1 MNPLALELP
10 EDQSLWATWLDHQ
23 VVGPDLRLLVRQWEL
38 LSGASAESSAG
49 YSAGF
54 SPEDSSGESWEQRL
68 VSQFS
73 DQLPKILANG
83 LGTLSSDELLRF
95 LRQPRLLLA
104 LQEQVFLNGGP
115 YWERLSRSEMHVE
128 EASGI
133 SSKVRAAVREFDQ
146 AEGAREHRLHVS
158 SSSEKSSTESSTK
171 SSSRSPLR
179 MALMLAAVAA
189 SALIAVFLMQPRDQ
203 GRYFAR
209 TGLVVS
215 SLEGREFT
223 KSLAVAIR
231 EDWDTDSSDE
241 EFRNQLRSLRDSCER
256 LLAADLRQLSP
267 AVAQDLKTRCK
278 KWQASFSEM
287 LDGLDTGR
295 PVSEVRQE
303 ANQLVDRLVTVLS
316 DLG

>member
-38 LSGASAESSAG
+38 LAGVSS
-49 YSAGF
+49 
-54 SPEDSSGESWEQRL
+54 ELSSERSSEESWEQRL
-68 VSQFS
+68 VSQFT

-83 LGTLSSDELLRF
+83 LGALSNDELQRF

-104 LQEQVFLNGGP
+104 LQEQVFMSGGP
-115 YWERLSRSEMHVE
+115 YWERLSRSEMHLDE
-128 EASGI
+128 TTRS
-133 SSKVRAAVREFDQ
+133 SSKLRTTVRELAQSDGTKEIQ
-146 AEGAREHRLHVS
+146 AEVS
-158 SSSEKSSTESSTK
+158 SSFEKTSTQQSN
-171 SSSRSPLR
+171 RILLR
-179 MALMLAAVAA
+179 TVLMLATLAA
-189 SALIAVFLMQPRDQ
+189 SALIAVFLMQPRNQ
-203 GRYFAR
+203 GSFFDR

-231 EDWDTDSSDE
+231 EDWDADSPDA

-256 LLAADLRQLSP
+256 LLVADLHQLSP
-267 AVAQDLKTRCK
+267 AVALDLKTRCR
-278 KWQASFSEM
+278 KWQTSFSEM
-287 LDGLDTGR
+287 LDVLETGR

-303 ANQLVDRLVTVLS
+303 ANQVVDRLVRVLS

>member
-1 MNPLALELP
+1 MNPLATELP
-10 EDQSLWATWLDHQ
+10 EDHSLWATWLDHQ

-38 LSGASAESSAG
+38 LAG
-49 YSAGF
+49 INSELF
-54 SPEDSSGESWEQRL
+54 PEESWEQRL

-83 LGTLSSDELLRF
+83 LGALSSDELLRF
-95 LRQPRLLLA
+95 LRQPRLLMA

-115 YWERLSRSEMHVE
+115 YWERLSRSEIHVE
-128 EASGI
+128 EAYGI

-158 SSSEKSSTESSTK
+158 SSSEKSATLPSTKSSTK
-171 SSSRSPLR
+171 SFSRSPLR

-209 TGLVVS
+209 TGLIVS
-215 SLEGREFT
+215 SLEGRDFT

-303 ANQLVDRLVTVLS
+303 ANQLVERLVTVLS

>member
-38 LSGASAESSAG
+38 LAGVSS
-49 YSAGF
+49 
-54 SPEDSSGESWEQRL
+54 ELSSERSSEESWEQRL
-68 VSQFS
+68 VSQFT

-83 LGTLSSDELLRF
+83 LGALSNDELQRF

-104 LQEQVFLNGGP
+104 LQEQVFMTGGP
-115 YWERLSRSEMHVE
+115 YWERLSRSETHLDE
-128 EASGI
+128 TTRS
-133 SSKVRAAVREFDQ
+133 SSKARTTVRELAQSDGTKENQ
-146 AEGAREHRLHVS
+146 AEVS
-158 SSSEKSSTESSTK
+158 SSFEKTSTQQSN
-171 SSSRSPLR
+171 RILLR
-179 MALMLAAVAA
+179 TVLMLATLAA
-189 SALIAVFLMQPRDQ
+189 SALIAVFLMQPRNQ
-203 GRYFAR
+203 GSFFDRK
-209 TGLVVS
+209 GLVVS

-231 EDWDTDSSDE
+231 EDWDADSPDA

-256 LLAADLRQLSP
+256 LLVADLHQLSP
-267 AVAQDLKTRCK
+267 AVALDVKTRCR
-278 KWQASFSEM
+278 KWQTSFSEM
-287 LDGLDTGR
+287 LDVLETGR

-303 ANQLVDRLVTVLS
+303 ANQVVDRLVRVLS

>member
-38 LSGASAESSAG
+38 LAGVSS
-49 YSAGF
+49 
-54 SPEDSSGESWEQRL
+54 ELSSERSSEESWEQRL
-68 VSQFS
+68 VSQFT

-83 LGTLSSDELLRF
+83 LGALSNDELQRF

-104 LQEQVFLNGGP
+104 LQEQVFMSGGP
-115 YWERLSRSEMHVE
+115 YWERLSRSEMHLDE
-128 EASGI
+128 TTRS
-133 SSKVRAAVREFDQ
+133 SSKLRTTVRELAQSDGTKENQ
-146 AEGAREHRLHVS
+146 AEVS
-158 SSSEKSSTESSTK
+158 SSFEKTSTQQSN
-171 SSSRSPLR
+171 RILLR
-179 MALMLAAVAA
+179 TVLMLATLAA
-189 SALIAVFLMQPRDQ
+189 SALIAVFLMQPRNQ
-203 GRYFAR
+203 GSFFDR

-231 EDWDTDSSDE
+231 EDWYADSPDA

-256 LLAADLRQLSP
+256 LLVADLHQLSP
-267 AVAQDLKTRCK
+267 AVALDLKTRCR
-278 KWQASFSEM
+278 KWQTSFSEM
-287 LDGLDTGR
+287 LDVLETGR

-303 ANQLVDRLVTVLS
+303 ANQVVDRLVRVLS

>member
-38 LSGASAESSAG
+38 LAGVTSELSS
-49 YSAGF
+49 
-54 SPEDSSGESWEQRL
+54 ERSSEESWEQRL
-68 VSQFS
+68 VSQFT

-83 LGTLSSDELLRF
+83 LGALSNDELQRF

-104 LQEQVFLNGGP
+104 LQEQVFMSGGP
-115 YWERLSRSEMHVE
+115 YWERLSRSEMHLDE
-128 EASGI
+128 TTRS
-133 SSKVRAAVREFDQ
+133 SSKLRTTVRELAQSDGTKENQ
-146 AEGAREHRLHVS
+146 AEVS
-158 SSSEKSSTESSTK
+158 SSFEKTSTQQSN
-171 SSSRSPLR
+171 RILLR
-179 MALMLAAVAA
+179 TVLMLATLAA
-189 SALIAVFLMQPRDQ
+189 SALIAVFLMQPRNQ
-203 GRYFAR
+203 GSFFDR

-231 EDWDTDSSDE
+231 EDWDADSPDA

-256 LLAADLRQLSP
+256 LLVADLHQISP
-267 AVAQDLKTRCK
+267 AVALDLKTRCR
-278 KWQASFSEM
+278 KWQTSFSEM
-287 LDGLDTGR
+287 LDVLETGR

-303 ANQLVDRLVTVLS
+303 ANQVVDRLVRVLS

>member
-38 LSGASAESSAG
+38 LSGASAE

-83 LGTLSSDELLRF
+83 LGALSSDELLRF

-104 LQEQVFLNGGP
+104 LQEQVFLNGGR

-133 SSKVRAAVREFDQ
+133 SSKVRSAVREFDQ

-158 SSSEKSSTESSTK
+158 SSSEKSSTPPSTE

-179 MALMLAAVAA
+179 MALMLAAIAA

-303 ANQLVDRLVTVLS
+303 ANQLVDRLVRVLS

>member
-1 MNPLALELP
+1 
-10 EDQSLWATWLDHQ
+10 
-23 VVGPDLRLLVRQWEL
+23 
-38 LSGASAESSAG
+38 
-49 YSAGF
+49 
-54 SPEDSSGESWEQRL
+54 
-68 VSQFS
+68 
-73 DQLPKILANG
+73 
-83 LGTLSSDELLRF
+83 
-95 LRQPRLLLA
+95 
-104 LQEQVFLNGGP
+104 
-115 YWERLSRSEMHVE
+115 
-128 EASGI
+128 
-133 SSKVRAAVREFDQ
+133 
-146 AEGAREHRLHVS
+146 
-158 SSSEKSSTESSTK
+158 
-171 SSSRSPLR
+171 

-215 SLEGREFT
+215 SLEGRDFT

-267 AVAQDLKTRCK
+267 AVAQDLKSRCK

-303 ANQLVDRLVTVLS
+303 ANQLVERLVTVLS

>member
-10 EDQSLWATWLDHQ
+10 EDQSLWPTWLDHQ

-38 LSGASAESSAG
+38 LSGASAGYSAG

-83 LGTLSSDELLRF
+83 LGALSSDELLRF

-115 YWERLSRSEMHVE
+115 YWERLSRSEIHVE

-133 SSKVRAAVREFDQ
+133 SSKVRATVREFDQ

-158 SSSEKSSTESSTK
+158 SSSEKSSTK

-179 MALMLAAVAA
+179 MALILAAVAA

>member
-38 LSGASAESSAG
+38 LAGVSS
-49 YSAGF
+49 
-54 SPEDSSGESWEQRL
+54 ELSSERSSEESWEQRL
-68 VSQFS
+68 VSQFT

-83 LGTLSSDELLRF
+83 LGALSNDELQRF

-104 LQEQVFLNGGP
+104 LQEQVFMSGGP
-115 YWERLSRSEMHVE
+115 YWERLSRSEMHLDE
-128 EASGI
+128 TTRS
-133 SSKVRAAVREFDQ
+133 SSKLRTTVRELAQSDGTKENQ
-146 AEGAREHRLHVS
+146 AEVS
-158 SSSEKSSTESSTK
+158 SSFEKTSTQQSN
-171 SSSRSPLR
+171 RILLR
-179 MALMLAAVAA
+179 TVLMLATLAA
-189 SALIAVFLMQPRDQ
+189 SALIAVFLMQPRNQ
-203 GRYFAR
+203 GSFFDR

-231 EDWDTDSSDE
+231 EDWDADSPDA

-256 LLAADLRQLSP
+256 LLVADLHQISP
-267 AVAQDLKTRCK
+267 AVALDLKTRCR
-278 KWQASFSEM
+278 KWQTSFSEM
-287 LDGLDTGR
+287 LDVLETGR

-303 ANQLVDRLVTVLS
+303 ANQVVDRLVRVLS

>member
-38 LSGASAESSAG
+38 LAGVSS
-49 YSAGF
+49 
-54 SPEDSSGESWEQRL
+54 ELSSERSSEESWEQRL
-68 VSQFS
+68 VSQFT

-83 LGTLSSDELLRF
+83 LGALSNDELQRF

-104 LQEQVFLNGGP
+104 LQEQVFMSGGP
-115 YWERLSRSEMHVE
+115 YWERLSRSEMHLDE
-128 EASGI
+128 TTRS
-133 SSKVRAAVREFDQ
+133 SSKLRTTVRELAQSDGTKENQ
-146 AEGAREHRLHVS
+146 AEVS
-158 SSSEKSSTESSTK
+158 SSFEKTSTQQSN
-171 SSSRSPLR
+171 RILLR
-179 MALMLAAVAA
+179 TVLMLATLAA
-189 SALIAVFLMQPRDQ
+189 SALIAVFLMQPRNQ
-203 GRYFAR
+203 GSFFDR

-231 EDWDTDSSDE
+231 EDWDADSPDA

-256 LLAADLRQLSP
+256 LLVADLHQLSP
-267 AVAQDLKTRCK
+267 AVALDLKTRCR
-278 KWQASFSEM
+278 KWQTSFSEM
-287 LDGLDTGR
+287 LDVLETGR

-303 ANQLVDRLVTVLS
+303 ANQVVDRLVRVLS

>member
-1 MNPLALELP
+1 LELP

-38 LSGASAESSAG
+38 LAGVSS
-49 YSAGF
+49 
-54 SPEDSSGESWEQRL
+54 ELSSERSSEESWEQRL
-68 VSQFS
+68 VSQFT

-83 LGTLSSDELLRF
+83 LGALSNDELQRF

-104 LQEQVFLNGGP
+104 LQEQVFMSGGP
-115 YWERLSRSEMHVE
+115 YWERLSRSEMHLDE
-128 EASGI
+128 TTRS
-133 SSKVRAAVREFDQ
+133 SSKLRTTVRELAQSDGTKEIQ
-146 AEGAREHRLHVS
+146 AEVS
-158 SSSEKSSTESSTK
+158 SSFEKTSTQQSN
-171 SSSRSPLR
+171 RILLR
-179 MALMLAAVAA
+179 TVLMLATLAA
-189 SALIAVFLMQPRDQ
+189 SALIAVFLMQPRNQ
-203 GRYFAR
+203 GSFFDR

-231 EDWDTDSSDE
+231 EDWDADSPDA

-256 LLAADLRQLSP
+256 LLVADLHQLSP
-267 AVAQDLKTRCK
+267 AVALDLKTRCR
-278 KWQASFSEM
+278 KWQTSFSEM
-287 LDGLDTGR
+287 LGALDTGR

-303 ANQLVDRLVTVLS
+303 ANQVVDRLVRVLS

>member
-1 MNPLALELP
+1 MNPLATELP
-10 EDQSLWATWLDHQ
+10 EDHSLWATWLDHQ

-38 LSGASAESSAG
+38 LAG
-49 YSAGF
+49 INSELF
-54 SPEDSSGESWEQRL
+54 PEESWEQRL

-83 LGTLSSDELLRF
+83 LGALSSDELLRF
-95 LRQPRLLLA
+95 LRQPRLLMA

-115 YWERLSRSEMHVE
+115 YWERLSRSEIHVE

-158 SSSEKSSTESSTK
+158 SSSEKSSTLPSTESSTK
-171 SSSRSPLR
+171 SFSRSPLR

-209 TGLVVS
+209 TGLIVS
-215 SLEGREFT
+215 SLEGRDFT

-303 ANQLVDRLVTVLS
+303 ANQLVERLVTVLS

>member
-38 LSGASAESSAG
+38 LAGVSS
-49 YSAGF
+49 
-54 SPEDSSGESWEQRL
+54 ELSSERSSEESWEQRL
-68 VSQFS
+68 VSQFT

-83 LGTLSSDELLRF
+83 LGALSNDELQRF

-104 LQEQVFLNGGP
+104 LQEQVFMSGGP
-115 YWERLSRSEMHVE
+115 YWERLSRSEMHLDE
-128 EASGI
+128 TTRI
-133 SSKVRAAVREFDQ
+133 SSKARTTVRELAQSDGTKENQ
-146 AEGAREHRLHVS
+146 AEVS
-158 SSSEKSSTESSTK
+158 SSFEKTSTQQSN
-171 SSSRSPLR
+171 RILLR
-179 MALMLAAVAA
+179 TVLMLATLAA
-189 SALIAVFLMQPRDQ
+189 SALIAVFLMQPRNQ
-203 GRYFAR
+203 GSFFDR

-231 EDWDTDSSDE
+231 EDWDADSPDA

-256 LLAADLRQLSP
+256 LLVADLHQLSP
-267 AVAQDLKTRCK
+267 AVALDLKTRCR
-278 KWQASFSEM
+278 KWQTSFSEM
-287 LDGLDTGR
+287 LDVLETGR

-303 ANQLVDRLVTVLS
+303 ANQVVDRLVRVLS

>member
-38 LSGASAESSAG
+38 LAGVSS
-49 YSAGF
+49 
-54 SPEDSSGESWEQRL
+54 ELSSERSSEESWEQRL
-68 VSQFS
+68 VSQFT

-83 LGTLSSDELLRF
+83 LGALSNDELQRF

-104 LQEQVFLNGGP
+104 LQEQVFMSGGP
-115 YWERLSRSEMHVE
+115 YWERLSRSEMHLDE
-128 EASGI
+128 TTRS
-133 SSKVRAAVREFDQ
+133 SSKLRTTVRELAQSDGTKENQ
-146 AEGAREHRLHVS
+146 AEVS
-158 SSSEKSSTESSTK
+158 SSFEKTSTQQSN
-171 SSSRSPLR
+171 RILLR
-179 MALMLAAVAA
+179 TVLMLATLAA
-189 SALIAVFLMQPRDQ
+189 SALIAVFLMQPRNKGSFFD
-203 GRYFAR
+203 R

-231 EDWDTDSSDE
+231 EDWDADSPDA

-256 LLAADLRQLSP
+256 LLVADLHQLSP
-267 AVAQDLKTRCK
+267 AVALDLKTRCR
-278 KWQASFSEM
+278 KWQTSFSEM
-287 LDGLDTGR
+287 LDVLETGR

-303 ANQLVDRLVTVLS
+303 ANQVVDRLVRVLS

>member
-38 LSGASAESSAG
+38 LAGVTSELSS
-49 YSAGF
+49 
-54 SPEDSSGESWEQRL
+54 ERSSEESWEQRL
-68 VSQFS
+68 VSQFT

-83 LGTLSSDELLRF
+83 LGALSNDELQRF

-104 LQEQVFLNGGP
+104 LQEQVFMSGGP
-115 YWERLSRSEMHVE
+115 YWERLSRSEMHLDE
-128 EASGI
+128 TTRS
-133 SSKVRAAVREFDQ
+133 SSKLRTTVRELAQSDGTKENQ
-146 AEGAREHRLHVS
+146 AEVS
-158 SSSEKSSTESSTK
+158 SSFEKTSTQQSN
-171 SSSRSPLR
+171 RILLR
-179 MALMLAAVAA
+179 TVLMLATLAA
-189 SALIAVFLMQPRDQ
+189 SALIAVFLMQPRNKGSFFD
-203 GRYFAR
+203 R

-231 EDWDTDSSDE
+231 EDWDADSPDA

-256 LLAADLRQLSP
+256 LLVADLHQLSP
-267 AVAQDLKTRCK
+267 AVALDLKTRCR
-278 KWQASFSEM
+278 KWQTSFSEM
-287 LDGLDTGR
+287 LDVLETGR

-303 ANQLVDRLVTVLS
+303 ANQVVDRLVRVLS

>member
-38 LSGASAESSAG
+38 LAGVSS
-49 YSAGF
+49 
-54 SPEDSSGESWEQRL
+54 ELSSERSSEESWEQRL
-68 VSQFS
+68 VSQFT

-83 LGTLSSDELLRF
+83 LGALSNDELQRF

-104 LQEQVFLNGGP
+104 LQEQVFMSGGP
-115 YWERLSRSEMHVE
+115 YWERLSRSEMHLDE
-128 EASGI
+128 TTRS
-133 SSKVRAAVREFDQ
+133 SSKLRTTVRELAQSDGTKENQ
-146 AEGAREHRLHVS
+146 AEVS
-158 SSSEKSSTESSTK
+158 SSFEKTSTQQSN
-171 SSSRSPLR
+171 RILLR
-179 MALMLAAVAA
+179 TVLMLATLAA
-189 SALIAVFLMQPRDQ
+189 SALIAVFLMQPRNKGSFFD
-203 GRYFAR
+203 R

-231 EDWDTDSSDE
+231 EDWDADSPDA

-256 LLAADLRQLSP
+256 LLVADLHQISP
-267 AVAQDLKTRCK
+267 AVALDLKTRCR
-278 KWQASFSEM
+278 KWQTSFSEM
-287 LDGLDTGR
+287 LDVLETGR

-303 ANQLVDRLVTVLS
+303 ANQVVDRLVRVLS

>member
-38 LSGASAESSAG
+38 LAGVSS
-49 YSAGF
+49 
-54 SPEDSSGESWEQRL
+54 ELSSERSSEESWEQRL
-68 VSQFS
+68 VSQFT

-83 LGTLSSDELLRF
+83 LGALSNDELQRF

-104 LQEQVFLNGGP
+104 LQEQVFMSGGP
-115 YWERLSRSEMHVE
+115 YWERLSRSEMHLDE
-128 EASGI
+128 TTRS
-133 SSKVRAAVREFDQ
+133 SSKLRTTVRELAQSDGTKEIQ
-146 AEGAREHRLHVS
+146 AEVS
-158 SSSEKSSTESSTK
+158 SSFEKTSTQQSN
-171 SSSRSPLR
+171 RILLR
-179 MALMLAAVAA
+179 TVLMLATLAA
-189 SALIAVFLMQPRDQ
+189 SALIAVFLMQPRNKGSFFD
-203 GRYFAR
+203 R

-231 EDWDTDSSDE
+231 EDWDADSPDA

-256 LLAADLRQLSP
+256 LLVADLHQLSP
-267 AVAQDLKTRCK
+267 AVALDLKTRCR
-278 KWQASFSEM
+278 KWQNSFSEM
-287 LDGLDTGR
+287 LDVLETGR

-303 ANQLVDRLVTVLS
+303 ANQVVDRLVRVLS

>member
-1 MNPLALELP
+1 MNPLATELP
-10 EDQSLWATWLDHQ
+10 EDHSLWATWLDHQ

-38 LSGASAESSAG
+38 LAG
-49 YSAGF
+49 INSELF
-54 SPEDSSGESWEQRL
+54 PEESWEQRL

-83 LGTLSSDELLRF
+83 LGALSSDELLRF
-95 LRQPRLLLA
+95 LRQPRLLMA

-115 YWERLSRSEMHVE
+115 YWERLSRSEIHVE
-128 EASGI
+128 EAYGI

-158 SSSEKSSTESSTK
+158 SSSEKSATLPSTKSSTK
-171 SSSRSPLR
+171 SFSRSPLR

-209 TGLVVS
+209 TGLIVS
-215 SLEGREFT
+215 SLEGRDFT